1 MKCVADAGETIRKI
15 GKTKWYFGWKNHMEC
30 LSRKISLCD
39 IRKRTIPV
47 WLLFLGSL
55 LVITDICIMGW
66 KTGIIVETVPGI
78 ILLLLTKMTKAI
90 GMADGIVLIQLGSIC
105 RDGQA
110 LLIFCLSLIYIF
122 LYSMILYMLRRD
134 RKRRIPYI
142 PFLFLAYLTTWMI

>member
-1 MKCVADAGETIRKI
+1 MAVVFRKLTCHNRYLHN
-15 GKTKWYFGWKNHMEC
+15 GLE
-30 LSRKISLCD
+30 
-39 IRKRTIPV
+39 
-47 WLLFLGSL
+47 
-55 LVITDICIMGW
+55 
-66 KTGIIVETVPGI
+66 TGIIVETVPGI
-78 ILLLLTKMTKAI
+78 ILLLLTKMTEAI

>member
-1 MKCVADAGETIRKI
+1 MSQGFNHFDENGNAVMVDVSGKNITYRTAVATGEIHVGEAI
-15 GKTKWYFGWKNHMEC
+15 MEAVKEG
-30 LSRKISLCD
+30 SVKKGD
-39 IRKRTIPV
+39 V
-47 WLLFLGSL
+47 LG
-55 LVITDICIMGW
+55 VARVA
-66 KTGIIVETVPGI
+66 GIIVETVPGI
-78 ILLLLTKMTKAI
+78 ILLLLTKMTEAI

>member
-1 MKCVADAGETIRKI
+1 MVCVFPGCPEVLAKDFLFTRALMRDDFPTFDLPANATSG
-15 GKTKWYFGWKNHMEC
+15 N
-30 LSRKISLCD
+30 
-39 IRKRTIPV
+39 V
-47 WLLFLGSL
+47 FLGSL

-66 KTGIIVETVPGI
+66 KTGIIVEMVPGI
-78 ILLLLTKMTKAI
+78 ILLLLTKMTEAI

>member
-1 MKCVADAGETIRKI
+1 MVILVEKI
-15 GKTKWYFGWKNHMEC
+15 IWSVYLG
-30 LSRKISLCD
+30 KISLCD

-66 KTGIIVETVPGI
+66 ETGMIIEMVPGI
-78 ILLLLTKMTKAI
+78 ILLLLTKMTKAV

-110 LLIFCLSLIYIF
+110 FLIFCLSLIYIF
-122 LYSMILYMLRRD
+122 LYSMILYISKKD
-134 RKRRIPYI
+134 PKSRIPYI
-142 PFLFLAYLTTWMI
+142 PCLLIAYITTWII